1 MEDANAWLRKTHP
14 PLHNRRLTRKARL
27 DGETAFVP
35 LVDPSVLDGVLWGR
49 TTAWWGTTQLS
60 EL

>member
-1 MEDANAWLRKTHP
+1 MEDANAWLRKTRP

-35 LVDPSVLDGVLWGR
+35 LVDPSVLDGVLWGTHGR
-49 TTAWWGTTQLS
+49 VVGNDAA
-60 EL
+60 E